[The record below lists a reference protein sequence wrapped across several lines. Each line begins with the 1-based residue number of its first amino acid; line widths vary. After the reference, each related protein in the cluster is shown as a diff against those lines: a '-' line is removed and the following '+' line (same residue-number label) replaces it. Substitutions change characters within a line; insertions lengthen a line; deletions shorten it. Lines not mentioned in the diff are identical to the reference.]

1 PLARAAAAVGIDG
14 FFFETHI
21 NPCEALCDGSN
32 MLNLTRLKNC
42 VNTLLEIQNIIKENK

>member
-1 PLARAAAAVGIDG
+1 
-14 FFFETHI
+14 
-21 NPCEALCDGSN
+21 ALCDGPN